1 MGKARSYMARL
12 AAQSHRL
19 AGKNR
24 TDSMGIRRDR
34 AQDCDRR
41 DRAHPSKFAGTAIAR
56 PQNPE
61 KSRSEREPRAV
72 FSVRDESR
80 VDTRFWADFCAARK
94 AAARGRHR
102 AISVQCLGAVSRLAE
117 R

>member
-24 TDSMGIRRDR
+24 TDSMGI
-34 AQDCDRR
+34 RR